1 MASRDPLFRLVCP
14 PAALEGAPA
23 GWATEMLRDGDLAL
37 VPDGGGLEAV
47 RRVAASLDLPAVSV
61 LRDEEDATV
70 QAHAGALPLVH
81 VAAAHGEAL
90 RAWATKRGPM
100 TLLLEVDGAL
110 PEDERRR
117 VERFVAILDRQAE

>member
-37 VPDGGGLEAV
+37 VPDGGGLEAGGN
-47 RRVAASLDLPAVSV
+47 
-61 LRDEEDATV
+61 V